1 MWVLMLMSV
10 SRLRLPGSVTSAG
23 FTVMML
29 PKIIRL
35 DVRLEDANT
44 VKELKG
50 RVEALTAENAQ
61 LKEQLRRSEYNL
73 RCQHIINL
81 QLSDYCL
88 EHKYP
93 IPKRMFKAIF
103 KDD

>member
-1 MWVLMLMSV
+1 MI
-10 SRLRLPGSVTSAG
+10 
-23 FTVMML
+23 L

-44 VKELKG
+44 VKELKAQ
-50 RVEALTAENAQ
+50 VQALTEENAK
-61 LKEQLRRSEYNL
+61 LKEKYRRSEYNL

-81 QLSDYCL
+81 QLSDYCM

-93 IPKRMFKAIF
+93 IPKRLFKAIF

>member
-1 MWVLMLMSV
+1 
-10 SRLRLPGSVTSAG
+10 
-23 FTVMML
+23 ML
-29 PKIIRL
+29 PKILRI
-35 DVRLEDANT
+35 DVRLEDSNT
-44 VKELKG
+44 VKELKAQ
-50 RVEALTAENAQ
+50 VQSQAEEIAQ
-61 LKEQLRRSEYNL
+61 LKEKYRRSEYNL

-93 IPKRMFKAIF
+93 IPKRLFKAIF